1 MERTFFYIGI
11 IFVILNVFNA
21 ITASSVFLGFI
32 SILAAIVLFLQLLIY
47 NCFEQYRTEIKNRY
61 SNIIQWFKK

>member
-1 MERTFFYIGI
+1 MERTLFYISI

-21 ITASSVFLGFI
+21 ITASSVMLGLI
-32 SILAAIVLFLQLLIY
+32 SMLVAIGLFLQLLTY
-47 NCFEQYRTEIKNRY
+47 DCFEQYRTEIKNRY